1 MKFYGLFYAANQ
13 KARKAID
20 SVRIILNKTAYL
32 CLGQVYG
39 VFSPHL
45 FQAFDHFGALLL

>member
-1 MKFYGLFYAANQ
+1 MRSYGPFKVANQ

-20 SVRIILNKTAYL
+20 NVRFILNKFTYL
-32 CLGQVYG
+32 CLRQVYG

-45 FQAFDHFGALLL
+45 FLAFDHLGALLL